1 MPWQNGKR
9 TLVNSHKGD
18 PVNVPHSWIRSS
30 IFVAAA
36 MLWAVPAAAASALA
50 AIPVSLSV
58 TYHITTQ
65 TSKPPAEGGQQ
76 STDTYL
82 RITRVSA
89 TAFNV
94 QVNGAPAGQ
103 IVLNS
108 NGTLNVPPTLNKV
121 FTPFGEAAMLMRGAP
136 RPLAPN
142 SSWAA
147 NVPVPLS
154 GSTDHVAA
162 TVSVTQASPTGAT
175 VVANGQNSTTVKP
188 LIRQHPADVN
198 FNAAMTYNN
207 AGMLTYAN
215 SNVSVSIR
223 AGAFRTKHVSS
234 SWTLSLAGQ

>member
-1 MPWQNGKR
+1 MIPRQIQPQP
-9 TLVNSHKGD
+9 L
-18 PVNVPHSWIRSS
+18 
-30 IFVAAA
+30 AAA
-36 MLWAVPAAAASALA
+36 FLAATVLTAAPAAAASALA

-58 TYHITTQ
+58 NYHITTQ

-76 STDTYL
+76 STDTYV
-82 RITRVSA
+82 RITRASSTV
-89 TAFNV
+89 FNV
-94 QVNGAPAGQ
+94 QVNGAPSGQ
-103 IVLNS
+103 ILLNG
-108 NGTLNVPPTLNKV
+108 NGSLNVPPPLKKV
-121 FTPFGEAAMLMRGAP
+121 FAPFGEAALLMQGAP

-142 SSWAA
+142 TSWAA
-147 NVPVPLS
+147 TVPIPLS
-154 GSTDHVAA
+154 GSTDYVTAM
-162 TVSVTQASPTGAT
+162 VSVTQSSPRGAA

-215 SNVSVSIR
+215 SNVSVSIK

>member
-1 MPWQNGKR
+1 MNMP
-9 TLVNSHKGD
+9 NS
-18 PVNVPHSWIRSS
+18 WTRSS
-30 IFVAAA
+30 VVVVAAL
-36 MLWAVPAAAASALA
+36 LWAVPAVAASSLA
-50 AIPVSLSV
+50 AIPVGLSV
-58 TYHITTQ
+58 NYHITTQ

-76 STDTYL
+76 SSDTYVRL
-82 RITRVSA
+82 TRASA
-89 TAFNV
+89 NAFNV
-94 QVNGAPAGQ
+94 QVDGASAGQ
-103 IVLNS
+103 ILLNG
-108 NGTLNVPPTLNKV
+108 NGSLNVPPSLKKV
-121 FTPFGEAAMLMRGAP
+121 FAPFGEAALLMQGAP

-147 NVPVPLS
+147 NVPIPLS
-154 GSTDHVAA
+154 GSTDYVAA

-234 SWTLSLAGQ
+234 SWTLSLAAQ